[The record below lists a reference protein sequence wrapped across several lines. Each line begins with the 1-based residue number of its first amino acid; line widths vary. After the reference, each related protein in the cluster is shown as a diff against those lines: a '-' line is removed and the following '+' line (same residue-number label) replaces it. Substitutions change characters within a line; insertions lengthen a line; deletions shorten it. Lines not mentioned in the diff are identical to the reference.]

1 MIVTDI
7 VTNVTN
13 NAVQVQ
19 KVQKVHIFSVKS
31 LCKYRALFRS
41 MGKKA
46 RFAMVNGR

>member
-31 LCKYRALFRS
+31 LCKYRALFHS
-41 MGKKA
+41 AGKKGG
-46 RFAMVNGR
+46 FAMVNGR

>member
-1 MIVTDI
+1 MIVTI
-7 VTNVTN
+7 LVTDVTY

-41 MGKKA
+41 IGKKGG
-46 RFAMVNGR
+46 FAMVNNR